1 MDKLNILIVED
12 GQAQR
17 EMLRGFLAGEGH
29 KVAEAEDGNTAI
41 RHVQGGHFDLLLLDF
56 KMPGMN
62 GIEVLKKVKD
72 INPQI
77 SVVMMTAYGTIETAV
92 DAMKLGAVDY
102 ITKPVDL
109 DELIILVNRIA
120 ERQTLIRE
128 NEILRKKL
136 WKKEISTG
144 QIIYKDAGMEA
155 IINMVG
161 RVASSRATVLIMGES
176 GTGKELFAN
185 LVHATSPRSEKPM
198 IVVNCGAIPE
208 TLLESELFGHEKGA
222 FTGAIARR
230 IGRFE
235 EADGGTLFL
244 DEIGELSPPVQVK
257 LLRFLQEREFQR
269 LGGNQTIRANVRIIS
284 ATNQNLEEK
293 VKDGTFREDLYYRLN
308 VVSMTIP
315 PLRDRRGDIS
325 VLTEY
330 FIKRFSAEN
339 DKDIK
344 GLSSEAMDILMKYD
358 YPGNVREL
366 ENIIE
371 RAVVITRDQVISIR
385 DLPFEE
391 ISPHHFAD
399 YIKEGGVLRDEIE
412 SLEREMIEHAL
423 DETGNN
429 QTRAAELLGITE
441 RTLRYK
447 LKKYGFKQ

>member
-12 GQAQR
+12 GRSQR
-17 EMLRGFLAGEGH
+17 EMLKDFLAREGH
-29 KVAEAEDGNTAI
+29 RVTEAEDGNTAI
-41 RHVQGGHFDLLLLDF
+41 RQVQGGHFDLLLLDF

-62 GIEVLKKVKD
+62 GIEVLEKIKS
-72 INPQI
+72 INPKI
-77 SVVMMTAYGTIETAV
+77 SVIMMTAYGTIETAV

-102 ITKPVDL
+102 IPKPIDL
-109 DELIILVNRIA
+109 DQLLVLVSRIS

-128 NEILRKKL
+128 NEILRQKVRKKGL
-136 WKKEISTG
+136 TQE
-144 QIIYKDAGMEA
+144 QIIYKDPDMEA

-185 LVHATSPRSEKPM
+185 LVHTTSPRSGKSM
-198 IVVNCGAIPE
+198 IVVNCGALPE

-222 FTGAIARR
+222 FTGATARR
-230 IGRFE
+230 AGRFE

-269 LGGNQTIRANVRIIS
+269 LGGNQTIRADVRIIS

-308 VVSMTIP
+308 VVSITIP

-330 FIKRFSAEN
+330 FIKRFSTEN
-339 DKDIK
+339 DKNIK
-344 GLSSEAMDILMKYD
+344 GLSNEAMDILMKYD

-371 RAVVITRDQVISIR
+371 RAVVITRDQVISIK

-391 ISPHHFAD
+391 IPPHHFAD
-399 YIKEGGVLRDEIE
+399 YSDGGALKDEIE
-412 SLEREMIEHAL
+412 SLERKRIEQAL

-441 RTLRYK
+441 RTL
-447 LKKYGFKQ
+447 

>member
-12 GQAQR
+12 ERFQR
-17 EMLRGFLAGEGH
+17 EMLKGFLAGEGH
-29 KVAEAEDGNTAI
+29 RVAEAKDGNTAI
-41 RHVQGGHFDLLLLDF
+41 RQVQDGHFDLLLLDF

-62 GIEVLKKVKD
+62 GIEVLEKIKN
-72 INPQI
+72 INPEI
-77 SVVMMTAYGTIETAV
+77 SVIMMTAYGTIETAV

-102 ITKPVDL
+102 IPKPIDL
-109 DELIILVNRIA
+109 DQLLTLVNRIS

-128 NEILRKKL
+128 NEILRQKV
-136 WKKEISTG
+136 WKKGLAQE
-144 QIIYKDAGMEA
+144 QIIYKDAGMET

-198 IVVNCGAIPE
+198 IVVNCGALPE
-208 TLLESELFGHEKGA
+208 TLLESELFGYEKGA
-222 FTGAIARR
+222 FTGATARR
-230 IGRFE
+230 MGRFE

-269 LGGNQTIRANVRIIS
+269 LGGNQTIQADVRIIS

-293 VKDGTFREDLYYRLN
+293 VKEGTFREDLYYRLN
-308 VVSMTIP
+308 VVSITVP

-325 VLTEY
+325 VLTKY

-339 DKDIK
+339 GKDIK
-344 GLSSEAMDILMKYD
+344 GLSNEAMDILMKYD

-391 ISPHHFAD
+391 ISPQHFAD
-399 YIKEGGVLRDEIE
+399 YKEGGALRDEIE
-412 SLEREMIEHAL
+412 SLERKRIEQAL

-429 QTRAAELLGITE
+429 QTKAAELLGITE

-447 LKKYGFKQ
+447 LKKYNFK

>member
-1 MDKLNILIVED
+1 MGKLNILVVED
-12 GQAQR
+12 GQSQR
-17 EMLRGFLAGEGH
+17 EMLKDFLAGEGH

-41 RHVQGGHFDLLLLDF
+41 QQVRGGHFDLLLLDF

-62 GIEVLKKVKD
+62 GIEVLEKIKN
-72 INPQI
+72 INPEI
-77 SVVMMTAYGTIETAV
+77 SVIMMTAYGTIETAV

-102 ITKPVDL
+102 IAKPINL
-109 DELIILVNRIA
+109 DELIILIDRIA
-120 ERQTLIRE
+120 ERQTLLRE
-128 NEILRKKL
+128 NEILRQKL
-136 WKKEISTG
+136 WKKEIAPG
-144 QIIYKDAGMEA
+144 QIIYKDPGMEA

-176 GTGKELFAN
+176 GTGKELFAK
-185 LVHATSPRSEKPM
+185 LVHATSPRSKEPM

-269 LGGNQTIRANVRIIS
+269 LGGNQTIQADVRIIS

-293 VKDGTFREDLYYRLN
+293 VKEGTFREDLYYRLN
-308 VVSMTIP
+308 VVSLTIP

-325 VLTEY
+325 ILTEY
-330 FIKRFSAEN
+330 FIKRFSSEN
-339 DKDIK
+339 DRDLK
-344 GLSSEAMDILMKYD
+344 GLSSEAMDILLKYD

-371 RAVVITRDQVISIR
+371 RAVVITRGQVISIK
-385 DLPFEE
+385 DLPFEAVL
-391 ISPHHFAD
+391 PRHFTD
-399 YIKEGGVLRDEIE
+399 HKDEGTLRHEVE
-412 SLEREMIEHAL
+412 SLEREMIERAL
-423 DETGNN
+423 DGAGNN
-429 QTRAAELLGITE
+429 QTKAAELLGITE

-447 LKKYGFKQ
+447 LKKHGLK

>member
-12 GQAQR
+12 GRSQR
-17 EMLRGFLAGEGH
+17 EMLKDFLVSEGH
-29 KVAEAEDGNTAI
+29 RVTEAEDGKTAI
-41 RHVQGGHFDLLLLDF
+41 REVQGGHFDVLLLDF

-62 GIEVLKKVKD
+62 GIEVLEKIKQ
-72 INPQI
+72 INPKI
-77 SVVMMTAYGTIETAV
+77 SVIMMTAHGTIETAV

-102 ITKPVDL
+102 ITKPIDL
-109 DELIILVNRIA
+109 SQLLVLIDRIA
-120 ERQTLIRE
+120 ERQILIRE
-128 NEILRKKL
+128 NEILRQKVWRKGL
-136 WKKEISTG
+136 TQE
-144 QIIYKDAGMEA
+144 QIIYKDPSMEA

-185 LVHATSPRSEKPM
+185 LVHATSPRSGEPM
-198 IVVNCGAIPE
+198 IVVNCGALPE

-222 FTGAIARR
+222 FTGATSRR

-244 DEIGELSPPVQVK
+244 DEIGELSQPVQVK

-269 LGGNQTIRANVRIIS
+269 LGGNQTIRADVRIIS
-284 ATNQNLEEK
+284 ATNKDLEEK
-293 VKDGTFREDLYYRLN
+293 VKEGAFRDDLYYRLN
-308 VVSMTIP
+308 VVSLTVP
-315 PLRDRRGDIS
+315 PLRDRREDIP

-330 FIKRFSAEN
+330 FIKRFSSEN
-339 DKDIK
+339 NKEIK
-344 GLSSEAMDILMKYD
+344 GVSNEAMDILMKYD

-371 RAVVITRDQVISIR
+371 RAVVIARDQVISIK
-385 DLPFEE
+385 DLPFEDV
-391 ISPHHFAD
+391 SSHHFSD
-399 YIKEGGVLRDEIE
+399 QKEAGTALRDEIE
-412 SLEREMIEHAL
+412 FLERKRIEEAL

-447 LKKYGFKQ
+447 LKKYGFK

>member
-1 MDKLNILIVED
+1 MDKLNILVVED
-12 GQAQR
+12 GQSQR
-17 EMLRGFLAGEGH
+17 EMLKDFFSKEGH
-29 KVAEAEDGNTAI
+29 MVAGAEDGNTAI
-41 RHVQGGHFDLLLLDF
+41 EQVQGGHFDLLLLDF

-62 GIEVLKKVKD
+62 GIEVLKKIKD
-72 INPQI
+72 INPEI

-102 ITKPVDL
+102 ISKPIDL
-109 DELIILVNRIA
+109 DDLSLLVGRIA

-128 NEILRKKL
+128 NEILHKKL
-136 WKKEISTG
+136 WKKETESG
-144 QIIYKDAGMEA
+144 QIIYKDSGMEA

-176 GTGKELFAN
+176 GTGKELFAK
-185 LVHATSPRSEKPM
+185 LVHATSPRSEEPM

-222 FTGAIARR
+222 FTGAISRR

-269 LGGNQTIRANVRIIS
+269 LGGNQTMKADVRVIS

-293 VKDGTFREDLYYRLN
+293 VKKETFREDLYYRLN

-325 VLTEY
+325 ILTEH
-330 FIKRFSAEN
+330 FIKRFSSEN
-339 DKDIK
+339 DKNIE
-344 GLSSEAMDILMKYD
+344 GVSSEAMDTLMKYD

-371 RAVVITRDQVISIR
+371 RAVVITRDHVISIR
-385 DLPFEE
+385 DLPFDTV
-391 ISPHHFAD
+391 SSHHFTD
-399 YIKEGGVLRDEIE
+399 QKEGGTLKNEVE
-412 SLEREMIEHAL
+412 SLEREMIERAL
-423 DETGNN
+423 NEAGNN
-429 QTRAAELLGITE
+429 QTKAAELLGITE

-447 LKKYGFKQ
+447 LKKHGFKH

>member
-1 MDKLNILIVED
+1 MGKLNILVVED
-12 GQAQR
+12 GQSQR
-17 EMLRGFLAGEGH
+17 EMLKDFLAREGH
-29 KVAEAEDGNTAI
+29 RVAEAEDGNTAI
-41 RHVQGGHFDLLLLDF
+41 QQVQSGHFDLLLLDF

-62 GIEVLKKVKD
+62 GIEVLGKIKN
-72 INPQI
+72 INPEI
-77 SVVMMTAYGTIETAV
+77 SVIMMTAYGTIETAV

-102 ITKPVDL
+102 IAKPINL
-109 DELIILVNRIA
+109 DELIILIDRIS
-120 ERQTLIRE
+120 ERQTLLRE
-128 NEILRKKL
+128 NEILRQKL
-136 WKKEISTG
+136 WKKETAPG
-144 QIIYKDAGMEA
+144 QIIYKDPGMDA

-176 GTGKELFAN
+176 GTGKELFAK
-185 LVHATSPRSEKPM
+185 LVHATSPRSEEPM

-244 DEIGELSPPVQVK
+244 DEIGELSAPVQVK

-269 LGGNQTIRANVRIIS
+269 LGGNQTIRADVRIIS

-293 VKDGTFREDLYYRLN
+293 VKEGTFREDLYYRLN

-325 VLTEY
+325 VLTKY

-339 DKDIK
+339 DRDIK

-385 DLPFEE
+385 DLPFETV
-391 ISPHHFAD
+391 SLHHFAD
-399 YIKEGGVLRDEIE
+399 HKEGGTLKNEVE
-412 SLEREMIEHAL
+412 SLEREMIERAL
-423 DETGNN
+423 DGARNN
-429 QTRAAELLGITE
+429 QTKAAELLGITE

-447 LKKYGFKQ
+447 LKKHGFKH

>member
-1 MDKLNILIVED
+1 MDRLNILVVED
-12 GQAQR
+12 GETQR
-17 EMLRGFLAGEGH
+17 EMLTEFLASEGH
-29 KVAEAEDGNTAI
+29 TVAGAEDGDRAI
-41 RHVQGGHFDLLLLDF
+41 RQVRDGHFDLLLLDY

-62 GIEVLKKVKD
+62 GIDVLREIKKL
-72 INPQI
+72 NPQI

-102 ITKPVDL
+102 ISKPIDL
-109 DELIILVNRIA
+109 DELLVLIGRIA

-128 NEILRKKL
+128 NEILRRKL
-136 WKKEISTG
+136 WKKELSTG
-144 QIIYKDAGMEA
+144 QLIYKDPAMES
-155 IINMVG
+155 IVNMAG
-161 RVASSRATVLIMGES
+161 RVASSRATVLIQGES
-176 GTGKELFAN
+176 GTGKEVFAR
-185 LVHATSPRSEKPM
+185 LIHATSPRSGKPM

-222 FTGAIARR
+222 FTGATARR

-269 LGGNQTIRANVRIIS
+269 LGGNQTIRADVRIIS
-284 ATNQNLEEK
+284 ATNRNLEER
-293 VKDGTFREDLYYRLN
+293 VQEGAFREDLFYRLN

-315 PLRDRRGDIS
+315 PLRDRRGDIP
-325 VLTEY
+325 LLIEY
-330 FIKRFSAEN
+330 FTQKFSAEN
-339 DKDIK
+339 EKEIT
-344 GLSSEAMDILMKYD
+344 GLSNEAMDTLLKYD

-371 RAVVITRDQVISIR
+371 RAVVIARDRVISVR
-385 DLPFEE
+385 DLPFEDT
-391 ISPHHFAD
+391 SSDHFTEHKD
-399 YIKEGGVLRDEIE
+399 GGALKDEIE
-412 SLEREMIEHAL
+412 SLERTRIEEAL
-423 DETGNN
+423 EETGNN

-447 LKKYGFKQ
+447 LRKYGLKG

>member
-1 MDKLNILIVED
+1 MDKLNILIIED
-12 GQAQR
+12 ERFQR
-17 EMLRGFLAGEGH
+17 EMLKGFLAGEGH
-29 KVAEAEDGNTAI
+29 RVAEAKDGNTAI
-41 RHVQGGHFDLLLLDF
+41 RQVQDGHFDLLLLDF

-62 GIEVLKKVKD
+62 GIEVLEKIKN
-72 INPQI
+72 INPEI
-77 SVVMMTAYGTIETAV
+77 SVIMMTAYGTIETAV

-102 ITKPVDL
+102 IPKPIDL
-109 DELIILVNRIA
+109 DQLLTLVNRIS

-128 NEILRKKL
+128 NEILRQKV
-136 WKKEISTG
+136 WKKGFAQE
-144 QIIYKDAGMEA
+144 QIIYKDAGMET

-198 IVVNCGAIPE
+198 IVVNCGALPE
-208 TLLESELFGHEKGA
+208 TLLESELFGYEKGA
-222 FTGAIARR
+222 FTGATARR
-230 IGRFE
+230 MGRFE

-269 LGGNQTIRANVRIIS
+269 LGGNQTIQADVRIIS

-293 VKDGTFREDLYYRLN
+293 VKEGTFREDLYYRLN
-308 VVSMTIP
+308 VVSITVP

-325 VLTEY
+325 VLTKY

-339 DKDIK
+339 GKDIK
-344 GLSSEAMDILMKYD
+344 GLSNEAMDILMKYD

-391 ISPHHFAD
+391 ISPQHFAD
-399 YIKEGGVLRDEIE
+399 YKEGGALRDEIE
-412 SLEREMIEHAL
+412 SLERKRIEQAL

-429 QTRAAELLGITE
+429 QTKAAELLGITE

-447 LKKYGFKQ
+447 LKKYNFK

>member
-1 MDKLNILIVED
+1 MDKLNILVVED
-12 GQAQR
+12 GQSQR
-17 EMLRGFLAGEGH
+17 EMLKDFLAGEGH
-29 KVAEAEDGNTAI
+29 RVAGAEDGNAAI
-41 RHVQGGHFDLLLLDF
+41 QQVQGGHFDLLLLDF

-62 GIEVLKKVKD
+62 GIEVLKKIKG

-102 ITKPVDL
+102 ITKPIDL
-109 DELIILVNRIA
+109 DELIILVGRIA

-144 QIIYKDAGMEA
+144 QIIYKDPGMEA
-155 IINMVG
+155 IVNMAG
-161 RVASSRATVLIMGES
+161 RVASSRTTVLIQGES
-176 GTGKELFAN
+176 GTGKELFAR
-185 LVHATSPRSEKPM
+185 LIHATSPRSGKPM

-222 FTGAIARR
+222 FTGATARR

-269 LGGNQTIRANVRIIS
+269 LGGNQTIQADVRIIS
-284 ATNQNLEEK
+284 ATNRNLEER
-293 VKDGTFREDLYYRLN
+293 VKEGTFRDDLYYRLN
-308 VVSMTIP
+308 VVSMTVP
-315 PLRDRRGDIS
+315 PLRDRRGDIP
-325 VLTEY
+325 LLIEY
-330 FIKRFSAEN
+330 FTKRFSSEN
-339 DKDIK
+339 DKEIE
-344 GLSSEAMDILMKYD
+344 GLSSEAMDTLLKYD

-371 RAVVITRDQVISIR
+371 RAVVITRDRVISIK
-385 DLPFEE
+385 DLPFED
-391 ISPHHFAD
+391 ISPGHFTGH
-399 YIKEGGVLRDEIE
+399 KEGGALKNEIE
-412 SLEREMIEHAL
+412 SLERTRIEQAL
-423 DETGNN
+423 EKTGNN

-447 LKKYGFKQ
+447 LKKYGLKQ

>member
-12 GQAQR
+12 ERFQR
-17 EMLRGFLAGEGH
+17 EMLKGFLAGEGH
-29 KVAEAEDGNTAI
+29 RVAEAKDGNTAI
-41 RHVQGGHFDLLLLDF
+41 RQVQDGHFDLLLLDF

-62 GIEVLKKVKD
+62 GIEVLEKIKN
-72 INPQI
+72 INPEI
-77 SVVMMTAYGTIETAV
+77 SVIMMTAYGTIETAV

-102 ITKPVDL
+102 IPKPIDL
-109 DELIILVNRIA
+109 DQLLTLVNRIS

-128 NEILRKKL
+128 NEILRQKV
-136 WKKEISTG
+136 WKKGLAQE
-144 QIIYKDAGMEA
+144 QIIYKDAGMET

-198 IVVNCGAIPE
+198 IVVNCGALPE
-208 TLLESELFGHEKGA
+208 TLLESELFGYEKGA
-222 FTGAIARR
+222 FTGATARR
-230 IGRFE
+230 MGRFE

-269 LGGNQTIRANVRIIS
+269 LGGNQTIQADVRIIS

-293 VKDGTFREDLYYRLN
+293 VKEGTFREDLYYRLN
-308 VVSMTIP
+308 VVSITVP

-325 VLTEY
+325 VLTKY

-339 DKDIK
+339 GKDIK
-344 GLSSEAMDILMKYD
+344 GLSNEAMDILMKYD

-371 RAVVITRDQVISIR
+371 RAVVITRDQVISIK

-391 ISPHHFAD
+391 ISPQHFAD
-399 YIKEGGVLRDEIE
+399 YKEGGALRDEIE
-412 SLEREMIEHAL
+412 SLERKRIEQAL

-429 QTRAAELLGITE
+429 QTKAAELLGITE

-447 LKKYGFKQ
+447 LKKYNFK

>member
-12 GQAQR
+12 EQAQR
-17 EMLRGFLAGEGH
+17 KMLRGFLADEGH
-29 KVAEAEDGNTAI
+29 RVAEAEDGNTAI
-41 RHVQGGHFDLLLLDF
+41 RQVQDGHFDLLLLDF

-62 GIEVLKKVKD
+62 GMEVLKKIKS
-72 INPQI
+72 INPKI
-77 SVVMMTAYGTIETAV
+77 SVIMMTAYGTIETAV

-102 ITKPVDL
+102 IPKPIDL
-109 DELIILVNRIA
+109 DQLFVLISRIS

-128 NEILRKKL
+128 NEILRQKV
-136 WKKEISTG
+136 WKKGLTQE
-144 QIIYKDAGMEA
+144 QIIYKDAGMED

-198 IVVNCGAIPE
+198 IVVNCGALPE

-222 FTGAIARR
+222 FTGATARR
-230 IGRFE
+230 AGRFE

-269 LGGNQTIRANVRIIS
+269 LGGNQTIRADVRIIS
-284 ATNQNLEEK
+284 ATNRNLEEK
-293 VKDGTFREDLYYRLN
+293 VKEGTFREDLYYRLN
-308 VVSMTIP
+308 VVSITVP

-344 GLSSEAMDILMKYD
+344 GLSNEAMDILMKYD

-371 RAVVITRDQVISIR
+371 RAVVITRDQIISIR

-399 YIKEGGVLRDEIE
+399 YIKEGSVLKDEIE
-412 SLEREMIEHAL
+412 SLERKRIEQAL
-423 DETGNN
+423 AETGNN
-429 QTRAAELLGITE
+429 QTKAAELLGITE

-447 LKKYGFKQ
+447 LKKYDLK

>member
-12 GQAQR
+12 GQSQR
-17 EMLRGFLAGEGH
+17 EMLKDFLAGEGH
-29 KVAEAEDGNTAI
+29 RVAGAEDGDAAI
-41 RHVQGGHFDLLLLDF
+41 REVMGGHFDLLLLDF

-62 GIEVLKKVKD
+62 GIEVLKKIKG
-72 INPQI
+72 INPEI
-77 SVVMMTAYGTIETAV
+77 NVVMMTAYGTIETAV

-102 ITKPVDL
+102 IPKPIDL
-109 DELIILVNRIA
+109 DELIILVGRIA
-120 ERQTLIRE
+120 ERQILIRE

-144 QIIYKDAGMEA
+144 QIIYKDPGMEA
-155 IINMVG
+155 IVNMAG
-161 RVASSRATVLIMGES
+161 RVASSRTTVLIQGES
-176 GTGKELFAN
+176 GTGKELFAQ
-185 LVHATSPRSEKPM
+185 LVHATSPRSGKPM

-222 FTGAIARR
+222 FTGATARR

-244 DEIGELSPPVQVK
+244 DEIGELSPAVQVK

-269 LGGNQTIRANVRIIS
+269 LGGNQTMRADVRIIS
-284 ATNQNLEEK
+284 ATNRNLEER
-293 VKDGTFREDLYYRLN
+293 VKEGSFREDLYYRLN
-308 VVSMTIP
+308 VVSMTVP
-315 PLRDRRGDIS
+315 PLRDRRGDIP
-325 VLTEY
+325 LLIEY
-330 FIKRFSAEN
+330 FTKQFSSEN
-339 DKDIK
+339 DKEVD
-344 GLSSEAMDILMKYD
+344 GLSSEAMDTLLKYD

-371 RAVVITRDQVISIR
+371 RAVVIARDSVISVK

-391 ISPHHFAD
+391 ISPDHFTGH
-399 YIKEGGVLRDEIE
+399 KEGGVLKDEIE
-412 SLEREMIEHAL
+412 SLERTRIEEAL

-447 LKKYGFKQ
+447 LKKYDLKR

>member
-12 GQAQR
+12 GRSQR
-17 EMLRGFLAGEGH
+17 EMLKDFLAREGH
-29 KVAEAEDGNTAI
+29 RVTEAEDGNTAI
-41 RHVQGGHFDLLLLDF
+41 RQVQGGHFDLLLLDF

-62 GIEVLKKVKD
+62 GMEVLEKIKN
-72 INPQI
+72 INPKI
-77 SVVMMTAYGTIETAV
+77 SVIMMTAYGTIETAV

-102 ITKPVDL
+102 IPKPIDL
-109 DELIILVNRIA
+109 DQLLTLVSRIS

-128 NEILRKKL
+128 NEILRQKV
-136 WKKEISTG
+136 WKKGLAQE
-144 QIIYKDAGMEA
+144 QIIYKDPGMEA

-198 IVVNCGAIPE
+198 IVVNCGALPE
-208 TLLESELFGHEKGA
+208 TLLESELFGYERGA
-222 FTGAIARR
+222 FTGATARR
-230 IGRFE
+230 AGRFE

-269 LGGNQTIRANVRIIS
+269 LGGNQTIQADVRIIS

-293 VKDGTFREDLYYRLN
+293 VKEGTFREDLYYRLN
-308 VVSMTIP
+308 VVSITVP

-330 FIKRFSAEN
+330 FIKRFSSEN
-339 DKDIK
+339 DKDIN
-344 GLSSEAMDILMKYD
+344 GLSNEAMDILMKYD

-385 DLPFEE
+385 DLPFAE
-391 ISPHHFAD
+391 ISPHHFTD
-399 YIKEGGVLRDEIE
+399 YKEGGALRDEIE
-412 SLEREMIEHAL
+412 SLERKRIEQAL

-447 LKKYGFKQ
+447 LKKYDFK

>member
-1 MDKLNILIVED
+1 MDKLNILVVED
-12 GQAQR
+12 GQSQR
-17 EMLRGFLAGEGH
+17 EMLKDFFSKEGH
-29 KVAEAEDGNTAI
+29 MVAGAEDGNTAI
-41 RHVQGGHFDLLLLDF
+41 EQVQGGHFDLLLLDF

-62 GIEVLKKVKD
+62 GIEVLKKIKD
-72 INPQI
+72 INPEI

-102 ITKPVDL
+102 ISKPIDL
-109 DELIILVNRIA
+109 DDLSLLVGRIA

-128 NEILRKKL
+128 NEILHKKL
-136 WKKEISTG
+136 WKKETESG
-144 QIIYKDAGMEA
+144 QIIYKDSGMEA

-176 GTGKELFAN
+176 GTGKELFAK
-185 LVHATSPRSEKPM
+185 LVHATSPRSEEPM

-222 FTGAIARR
+222 FTGAISRR

-269 LGGNQTIRANVRIIS
+269 LGGNQTMKADVRVIS

-293 VKDGTFREDLYYRLN
+293 VKKETFREDLYYRLN

-325 VLTEY
+325 ILTEH
-330 FIKRFSAEN
+330 FIKRFSSEN
-339 DKDIK
+339 DKNIE
-344 GLSSEAMDILMKYD
+344 GVSSEAMDTLMKYD

-371 RAVVITRDQVISIR
+371 RAVVITRDHVISIR
-385 DLPFEE
+385 DLPFDTV
-391 ISPHHFAD
+391 SSHHFTD
-399 YIKEGGVLRDEIE
+399 QKEGGTLKNEVE
-412 SLEREMIEHAL
+412 SLEREMIERAL
-423 DETGNN
+423 NEAGNN
-429 QTRAAELLGITE
+429 QTKAAELLGITE

-447 LKKYGFKQ
+447 LKKHGFK

>member
-12 GQAQR
+12 ERFQR
-17 EMLRGFLAGEGH
+17 EMLKGFLAGEGH
-29 KVAEAEDGNTAI
+29 RVAEAKDGNTAI
-41 RHVQGGHFDLLLLDF
+41 RQVQDGHFDLLLLDF

-62 GIEVLKKVKD
+62 GIEVLEKIKN
-72 INPQI
+72 INPEI
-77 SVVMMTAYGTIETAV
+77 SVIMMTAYGTIETAV

-102 ITKPVDL
+102 IPKPIDL
-109 DELIILVNRIA
+109 DQLLTLVNRIS

-128 NEILRKKL
+128 NEILRQKV
-136 WKKEISTG
+136 WKKGFAQE
-144 QIIYKDAGMEA
+144 QIIYKDAGMET

-198 IVVNCGAIPE
+198 IVVNCGALPE
-208 TLLESELFGHEKGA
+208 TLLESELFGYEKGA
-222 FTGAIARR
+222 FTGATARR
-230 IGRFE
+230 MGRFE

-269 LGGNQTIRANVRIIS
+269 LGGNQTIQADVRIIS

-293 VKDGTFREDLYYRLN
+293 VKEGTFREDLYYRLN
-308 VVSMTIP
+308 VVSITVP

-325 VLTEY
+325 VLTKY

-339 DKDIK
+339 GKDIK
-344 GLSSEAMDILMKYD
+344 GLSNEAMDILMKYD

-371 RAVVITRDQVISIR
+371 RAVVITRDHVISIR

-391 ISPHHFAD
+391 ISPQHFAD
-399 YIKEGGVLRDEIE
+399 YKEGGALRDEIE
-412 SLEREMIEHAL
+412 SLERKRIEQAL

-429 QTRAAELLGITE
+429 QTKAAELLGITE

-447 LKKYGFKQ
+447 LKKHGFKH

>member
-12 GQAQR
+12 GRSQR
-17 EMLRGFLAGEGH
+17 EMLKDFLAREGH
-29 KVAEAEDGNTAI
+29 RVTEAEEGNTAI
-41 RHVQGGHFDLLLLDF
+41 RQVQSSYFDLLLLDF

-62 GIEVLKKVKD
+62 GIEVLEKIKK
-72 INPQI
+72 INPKI
-77 SVVMMTAYGTIETAV
+77 NVIMMTAYGTIETAV

-102 ITKPVDL
+102 ITKPIDL
-109 DELIILVNRIA
+109 DQLLTLVNRIS

-128 NEILRKKL
+128 NEILRQKV
-136 WKKEISTG
+136 WKKGLAQE
-144 QIIYKDAGMEA
+144 QIIYKDPGMET
-155 IINMVG
+155 IVNMVG

-185 LVHATSPRSEKPM
+185 LVHATSPRSGKPM
-198 IVVNCGAIPE
+198 IVVNCSALPE

-222 FTGAIARR
+222 FTGATARR

-269 LGGNQTIRANVRIIS
+269 LGGNQTIRSDVRIIS
-284 ATNQNLEEK
+284 ATNRDLEEK
-293 VKDGTFREDLYYRLN
+293 VREGLFREDLYYRLN
-308 VVSMTIP
+308 VVSITIP
-315 PLRDRRGDIS
+315 PLRDRRGDIP

-330 FIKRFSAEN
+330 FLKRFASEN
-339 DKDIK
+339 NKDIE
-344 GLSSEAMDILMKYD
+344 GLSNEAMDILMKYD

-371 RAVVITRDQVISIR
+371 RAVVITRDRVISIR
-385 DLPFEE
+385 DLPFED
-391 ISPHHFAD
+391 ISSNHFAD
-399 YIKEGGVLRDEIE
+399 YHEGGALKDEIE
-412 SLEREMIEHAL
+412 SLERRRIEQAL
-423 DETGNN
+423 EETGNN
-429 QTRAAELLGITE
+429 QTKAAELLGITE

-447 LKKYGFKQ
+447 LKKYNLK